1 MENPKVF
8 ISYSWHPEKNKIWVQ
23 RLAERLIQDGVN
35 VKLDVWDLKHGH
47 DKYVFMEQMVK
58 DSDIKKV
65 LVICNEDYARKAD
78 DRTGGVGTEST
89 IMSSDIY
96 SLAEQTKFIPILVEK
111 KNGEPCLPTFLKSRM
126 YIDMSSNDIY
136 ELGYDQLLR
145 DIYEKPLLRKPALG
159 KMPSYLEA
167 DEPVLL
173 STAQEQRMLKE
184 KVAEST
190 NLQTWIAKYCDKLIE
205 SLDQFKVTF
214 RVGKTGDL
222 IEMIEKSI
230 ASMQVVNNDFIT
242 FVETVASNSE
252 CNGKQFVDFF
262 EKLLQYYEDKD
273 IELASSTDSWHL
285 CNDNYRFFN
294 YELFLSFAAIMLK
307 YERFDIIKEVVD
319 TDYCI
324 LSNRLGR
331 QIKALN
337 FAEFQKHNY
346 TLDYYK
352 GNNGYSP
359 SSQVANL
366 MRNYGGDKFN
376 TWVEVDILLYYLSL
390 IYGKPGDRMSMWY
403 PTLSIYN
410 RAFEI
415 LPKIAS
421 MRYFEK
427 AKVMFDVGDKDSF
440 KTLLVRTKDE
450 LQRDAYHRIPNLKE
464 GLSYDKVC
472 SLR

>member
-1 MENPKVF
+1 
-8 ISYSWHPEKNKIWVQ
+8 
-23 RLAERLIQDGVN
+23 
-35 VKLDVWDLKHGH
+35 
-47 DKYVFMEQMVK
+47 
-58 DSDIKKV
+58 
-65 LVICNEDYARKAD
+65 
-78 DRTGGVGTEST
+78 
-89 IMSSDIY
+89 MSSDIY

-214 RVGKTGDL
+214 RGGKTGDL

-352 GNNGYSP
+352 GNNGYSS

-421 MRYFEK
+421 MRYFEE

>member
-23 RLAERLIQDGVN
+23 RLAERLMQDGVN

-214 RVGKTGDL
+214 RGGNTGDL

-230 ASMQVVNNDFIT
+230 ASIQVVNNDFIT

-262 EKLLQYYEDKD
+262 EKLLQYYEDRD

-294 YELFLSFAAIMLK
+294 YELFLSFVAMMLK

-352 GNNGYSP
+352 GNNGYSS

-427 AKVMFDVGDKDSF
+427 AKVMFDVRDKDSF

>member
-190 NLQTWIAKYCDKLIE
+190 SLQTWIAKYCDKLIE

-214 RVGKTGDL
+214 RGGKTGDL

>member
-58 DSDIKKV
+58 DPDIKKV

-214 RVGKTGDL
+214 RGGKTGDL

-352 GNNGYSP
+352 GNNGYSS

-403 PTLSIYN
+403 PTLSIFN

>member
-214 RVGKTGDL
+214 RGGKTGDL

-230 ASMQVVNNDFIT
+230 ASMQVVNNGFIT

>member
-65 LVICNEDYARKAD
+65 LVICNEDYVRKAD

-214 RVGKTGDL
+214 RGGKTGDL

>member
-214 RVGKTGDL
+214 RGGKTGDL

-352 GNNGYSP
+352 GNNGYSS

-376 TWVEVDILLYYLSL
+376 TWVEVDFLLYYLSL

>member
-214 RVGKTGDL
+214 RGGKTGDL

-410 RAFEI
+410 SAFEI

>member
-1 MENPKVF
+1 
-8 ISYSWHPEKNKIWVQ
+8 
-23 RLAERLIQDGVN
+23 
-35 VKLDVWDLKHGH
+35 
-47 DKYVFMEQMVK
+47 
-58 DSDIKKV
+58 
-65 LVICNEDYARKAD
+65 
-78 DRTGGVGTEST
+78 
-89 IMSSDIY
+89 
-96 SLAEQTKFIPILVEK
+96 
-111 KNGEPCLPTFLKSRM
+111 
-126 YIDMSSNDIY
+126 
-136 ELGYDQLLR
+136 
-145 DIYEKPLLRKPALG
+145 
-159 KMPSYLEA
+159 
-167 DEPVLL
+167 
-173 STAQEQRMLKE
+173 
-184 KVAEST
+184 
-190 NLQTWIAKYCDKLIE
+190 
-205 SLDQFKVTF
+205 
-214 RVGKTGDL
+214 
-222 IEMIEKSI
+222 MIEKSI
-230 ASMQVVNNDFIT
+230 ASMQVVNNDFMT

-285 CNDNYRFFN
+285 SNDNYRFLN
-294 YELFLSFAAIMLK
+294 YELFVSFAAIMLK
-307 YERFDIIKEVVD
+307 HERFDIIKEVVD

-337 FAEFQKHNY
+337 FTEFQKHNY

-352 GNNGYSP
+352 GNNGYSS

>member
-58 DSDIKKV
+58 DPDIKKV

-96 SLAEQTKFIPILVEK
+96 SLAEQTKFIPILAEK

-126 YIDMSSNDIY
+126 YVDMSSNDIY
-136 ELGYDQLLR
+136 ELGYNQLLR

-159 KMPSYLEA
+159 KMPSYLAA

-190 NLQTWIAKYCDKLIE
+190 NLQTWIAKYCDKFIE

-214 RVGKTGDL
+214 RGGKTCDL

-230 ASMQVVNNDFIT
+230 ASMQVVNNDFMT

-252 CNGKQFVDFF
+252 CNGEQFVEFF

-294 YELFLSFAAIMLK
+294 YELFLSFTAIMLK
-307 YERFDIIKEVVD
+307 HERFDIIKEVID

-352 GNNGYSP
+352 NKGFSS
-359 SSQVANL
+359 SSQVAIL
-366 MRNYGGDKFN
+366 MNNYGGEKFDS
-376 TWVEVDILLYYLSL
+376 WVEFDILLYYLSL
-390 IYGKPGDRMSMWY
+390 IYGKPGDRISMWY

-427 AKVMFDVGDKDSF
+427 AKVMFGVGDKDSF

-464 GLSYDKVC
+464 GLSYDKVY

>member
-58 DSDIKKV
+58 DPDIKKV

-96 SLAEQTKFIPILVEK
+96 SLAEQTKFIPILAEK

-126 YIDMSSNDIY
+126 YVDMSSNDIY
-136 ELGYDQLLR
+136 ELGYNQLLR

-159 KMPSYLEA
+159 KMPSYLAA

-190 NLQTWIAKYCDKLIE
+190 NLQTWIAKYCDKFIE

-214 RVGKTGDL
+214 RGGKTCDL

-230 ASMQVVNNDFIT
+230 ASMQVVNNDFMT

-252 CNGKQFVDFF
+252 CNGEQFVDFF

-352 GNNGYSP
+352 NKGFSS
-359 SSQVANL
+359 SSQVAIL
-366 MRNYGGDKFN
+366 MNNYGGEKFDS
-376 TWVEVDILLYYLSL
+376 WVEVDILLYYLSL
-390 IYGKPGDRMSMWY
+390 IYGKPGVRISMWY

-427 AKVMFDVGDKDSF
+427 AKVMFGVGDKDSF

-464 GLSYDKVC
+464 GLSYDKIC

>member
-214 RVGKTGDL
+214 RGGKTGDL

-294 YELFLSFAAIMLK
+294 YELFLSFAAILLK

>member
-1 MENPKVF
+1 MKVF

-214 RVGKTGDL
+214 RGGKTGDL

-352 GNNGYSP
+352 GNNGYSS

>member
-1 MENPKVF
+1 MVNPKIF

-23 RLAERLIQDGVN
+23 RLAERLMQDGVN

-58 DSDIKKV
+58 DPDIKKV

-214 RVGKTGDL
+214 RGGKTCDL

-230 ASMQVVNNDFIT
+230 ASMQVVNNDFMT
-242 FVETVASNSE
+242 FVDTVASNSE

-294 YELFLSFAAIMLK
+294 YELFLSFTAIMLK
-307 YERFDIIKEVVD
+307 HERFDIIKEVID

-352 GNNGYSP
+352 NKGYSS
-359 SSQVANL
+359 SSQVAIL
-366 MRNYGGDKFN
+366 MN
-376 TWVEVDILLYYLSL
+376 
-390 IYGKPGDRMSMWY
+390 
-403 PTLSIYN
+403 
-410 RAFEI
+410 
-415 LPKIAS
+415 
-421 MRYFEK
+421 
-427 AKVMFDVGDKDSF
+427 
-440 KTLLVRTKDE
+440 
-450 LQRDAYHRIPNLKE
+450 
-464 GLSYDKVC
+464 
-472 SLR
+472 

>member
-8 ISYSWHPEKNKIWVQ
+8 ISYSWHPEENKIRVQ
-23 RLAERLIQDGVN
+23 RLAERLMQDGVN
-35 VKLDVWDLKHGH
+35 VILDIWDLKHGH

-58 DSDIKKV
+58 DPDIKKV
-65 LVICNEDYARKAD
+65 LVICNEDYALKAD
-78 DRTGGVGTEST
+78 ARKGGVGTEST
-89 IMSSDIY
+89 IMSGDIY
-96 SLAEQTKFIPILVEK
+96 SLAEQTKFIPILMEW
-111 KNGEPCLPTFLKSRM
+111 KNGKPCLPTFLKSRM
-126 YIDMSSNDIY
+126 YIDMSSNETY

-145 DIYEKPLLRKPALG
+145 DIYSKPLLRKPALG

-173 STAQEQRMLKE
+173 STAREQQKLKE
-184 KVAEST
+184 KIDQSSD
-190 NLQTWIAKYCDKLIE
+190 LQTWIARYCDKIIE

-214 RVGKTGDL
+214 SGGKTCDL
-222 IEMIEKSI
+222 IELVEKSI
-230 ASMQVVNNDFIT
+230 SSMQVVNNDFIA
-242 FVETVASNSE
+242 FVDTVASNSE

-285 CNDNYRFFN
+285 RNDNYRFFN
-294 YELFLSFAAIMLK
+294 YELFLSFTAI
-307 YERFDIIKEVVD
+307 
-319 TDYCI
+319 
-324 LSNRLGR
+324 
-331 QIKALN
+331 
-337 FAEFQKHNY
+337 FQKHNY

-352 GNNGYSP
+352 NKGYSS
-359 SSQVANL
+359 SSQVAIL
-366 MRNYGGDKFN
+366 MNNYGGDKFAS
-376 TWVEVDILLYYLSL
+376 WVEVDILLYYLSL

-415 LPKIAS
+415 LPKMAS

-427 AKVMFDVGDKDSF
+427 AKVMFGVADKDSF
-440 KTLLVRTKDE
+440 KTLIARTKDE

>member
-8 ISYSWHPEKNKIWVQ
+8 ISYSWHPEENKIRVQ
-23 RLAERLIQDGVN
+23 RLAERLVQDGVN
-35 VKLDVWDLKHGH
+35 VILDIWDLKHGH

-58 DSDIKKV
+58 DPDIKKV
-65 LVICNEDYARKAD
+65 LVICNEDYALKAD
-78 DRTGGVGTEST
+78 ARKGGVGTEST
-89 IMSSDIY
+89 IMSGDIY
-96 SLAEQTKFIPILVEK
+96 SLAEQTKFIPILMEW
-111 KNGEPCLPTFLKSRM
+111 KNGEACLPTFLKSRM
-126 YIDMSSNDIY
+126 YIDMSSNETY

-145 DIYEKPLLRKPALG
+145 DIYSKPLLRKPALG

-167 DEPVLL
+167 NEPVLL
-173 STAQEQRMLKE
+173 STAREQQKLKE
-184 KVAEST
+184 KIDQSSD
-190 NLQTWIAKYCDKLIE
+190 LQTWIARYCDKIIE

-214 RVGKTGDL
+214 NGGKTCDL
-222 IEMIEKSI
+222 IELVEKSI
-230 ASMQVVNNDFIT
+230 ASMQVVNNDFIA
-242 FVETVASNSE
+242 FVDTVASNSE

-285 CNDNYRFFN
+285 RNDNYRFFN
-294 YELFLSFAAIMLK
+294 YELFLSFTAI
-307 YERFDIIKEVVD
+307 
-319 TDYCI
+319 
-324 LSNRLGR
+324 
-331 QIKALN
+331 
-337 FAEFQKHNY
+337 FQKHNY

-352 GNNGYSP
+352 NKGYSS
-359 SSQVANL
+359 SSQVAIL
-366 MRNYGGDKFN
+366 MNNYGSDKFAS
-376 TWVEVDILLYYLSL
+376 WVEVDILLYYLSL

-415 LPKIAS
+415 LPKMAS

-427 AKVMFDVGDKDSF
+427 AKVMFGVADQDSF
-440 KTLLVRTKDE
+440 KTLIARTKDE

>member
-23 RLAERLIQDGVN
+23 RLAERLIQDWVN

-214 RVGKTGDL
+214 RGGKTGDL

>member
-8 ISYSWHPEKNKIWVQ
+8 ISYSWYPEENKIRVQ
-23 RLAERLIQDGVN
+23 RLAERLMQDGVN
-35 VKLDVWDLKHGH
+35 VILDIWDLKHGH

-58 DSDIKKV
+58 DPDIKKV
-65 LVICNEDYARKAD
+65 LVICNEDYALKAD
-78 DRTGGVGTEST
+78 ARKGGVGTEST
-89 IMSSDIY
+89 IMSGDIY
-96 SLAEQTKFIPILVEK
+96 SLAEQTKFIPILMEK
-111 KNGEPCLPTFLKSRM
+111 KNGKACLPTFLKSRM
-126 YIDMSSNDIY
+126 YIDMSSNETY

-145 DIYEKPLLRKPALG
+145 DIYSKPLLRKPALG

-173 STAQEQRMLKE
+173 STAREQQKLKE
-184 KVAEST
+184 KIDQSSD
-190 NLQTWIAKYCDKLIE
+190 LQTWIARYCDKIIE
-205 SLDQFKVTF
+205 FLDQFKVTF
-214 RVGKTGDL
+214 NGGKTCDL
-222 IEMIEKSI
+222 IELVEKSI
-230 ASMQVVNNDFIT
+230 ASMQVVNNDFIA
-242 FVETVASNSE
+242 FVDTVASNSE

-285 CNDNYRFFN
+285 RNDNYRFFN
-294 YELFLSFAAIMLK
+294 YELFLSFTAI
-307 YERFDIIKEVVD
+307 
-319 TDYCI
+319 
-324 LSNRLGR
+324 
-331 QIKALN
+331 
-337 FAEFQKHNY
+337 FQKHNY

-352 GNNGYSP
+352 NKGYSS
-359 SSQVANL
+359 SSQVAIL
-366 MRNYGGDKFN
+366 MNNYGGDKFSS
-376 TWVEVDILLYYLSL
+376 WVEVDILLYYLSL
-390 IYGKPGDRMSMWY
+390 IYGKPGDRISMWY

-415 LPKIAS
+415 LPKMAS

-427 AKVMFDVGDKDSF
+427 AKIMFGVADKDSF
-440 KTLLVRTKDE
+440 KTLIARTKDE

>member
-58 DSDIKKV
+58 DPDIKKV

-96 SLAEQTKFIPILVEK
+96 SLAEQTKFIPILMEK

-214 RVGKTGDL
+214 RGGKTGDL

>member
-159 KMPSYLEA
+159 KMPSYLAA

-173 STAQEQRMLKE
+173 STAYEQRMLKE

-190 NLQTWIAKYCDKLIE
+190 NLQTLIARYCDKLIE
-205 SLDQFKVTF
+205 ALDQFKVTF
-214 RVGKTGDL
+214 RGDKTSDL

-230 ASMQVVNNDFIT
+230 ASMQVVNNDFMT
-242 FVETVASNSE
+242 FVDTVASNTE
-252 CNGKQFVDFF
+252 CTGKQFVDFF

-294 YELFLSFAAIMLK
+294 YELFLSFTAIMLK
-307 YERFDIIKEVVD
+307 HDRFDIIKEVID

-352 GNNGYSP
+352 GNNGYSS

-427 AKVMFDVGDKDSF
+427 AKIMFDVGDKDSF

>member
-8 ISYSWHPEKNKIWVQ
+8 ISYSWHPEENKIRVQ
-23 RLAERLIQDGVN
+23 RLAERLMQDGVN
-35 VKLDVWDLKHGH
+35 VILDIWDLKHGH

-58 DSDIKKV
+58 DPDIKKV
-65 LVICNEDYARKAD
+65 LVICNEDYALKAD
-78 DRTGGVGTEST
+78 ARKGGVGTEST
-89 IMSSDIY
+89 IMSGDIY
-96 SLAEQTKFIPILVEK
+96 SLAEQTKFIPILMEW
-111 KNGEPCLPTFLKSRM
+111 KNGEACLPTFLKSRM
-126 YIDMSSNDIY
+126 YIDMSSNETY

-145 DIYEKPLLRKPALG
+145 DIYSKPLLRKPALG

-173 STAQEQRMLKE
+173 STAREQQKLKE
-184 KVAEST
+184 KIDQSSD
-190 NLQTWIAKYCDKLIE
+190 LQTWIARYCDKIIE

-214 RVGKTGDL
+214 SGGKTCDL
-222 IEMIEKSI
+222 IELVEKSI
-230 ASMQVVNNDFIT
+230 ASMQVVNNDFIA
-242 FVETVASNSE
+242 FVDTVASNSE

-285 CNDNYRFFN
+285 RNDNYRFFN
-294 YELFLSFAAIMLK
+294 YELFLSFTAI
-307 YERFDIIKEVVD
+307 
-319 TDYCI
+319 
-324 LSNRLGR
+324 
-331 QIKALN
+331 
-337 FAEFQKHNY
+337 FQKHNY

-352 GNNGYSP
+352 NKGYSS
-359 SSQVANL
+359 SSQVAIL
-366 MRNYGGDKFN
+366 MNNYGSDKFAS
-376 TWVEVDILLYYLSL
+376 WVEVDILLYYLSL

-415 LPKIAS
+415 LPKLAS

-427 AKVMFDVGDKDSF
+427 AKFMFGVADKDSF
-440 KTLLVRTKDE
+440 KTLIARTKDE
-450 LQRDAYHRIPNLKE
+450 LQRDTYHRIPNLKE

>member
-214 RVGKTGDL
+214 RGGKTGDL

-352 GNNGYSP
+352 GNNGYSS

-403 PTLSIYN
+403 PTLSVYN

-427 AKVMFDVGDKDSF
+427 AKVMFGVGDKDSF

>member
-58 DSDIKKV
+58 DPDIKKV

-96 SLAEQTKFIPILVEK
+96 SLAEQTKFIPILAEK

-126 YIDMSSNDIY
+126 YVDMSSNDIY
-136 ELGYDQLLR
+136 ELGYNQLLR

-159 KMPSYLEA
+159 KMPSYLAA

-214 RVGKTGDL
+214 RGGKTGDL

-352 GNNGYSP
+352 NKGFSS
-359 SSQVANL
+359 SSQVAIL
-366 MRNYGGDKFN
+366 MNNYGGEKFDS
-376 TWVEVDILLYYLSL
+376 WVEVDILLYYLSL
-390 IYGKPGDRMSMWY
+390 IYGKPGDRISMWY

-427 AKVMFDVGDKDSF
+427 AKVMFGVGDKDSF

-464 GLSYDKVC
+464 GLSYDKGC

>member
-65 LVICNEDYARKAD
+65 LIICNEDYARKAD

-214 RVGKTGDL
+214 RGGKTSDL

>member
-78 DRTGGVGTEST
+78 DRKGGVGTEST

-214 RVGKTGDL
+214 RGGKTGDL

-352 GNNGYSP
+352 GNNGYSS

-366 MRNYGGDKFN
+366 MRNYGGDKFDS
-376 TWVEVDILLYYLSL
+376 WVEVDILLYYLSL

>member
-214 RVGKTGDL
+214 RGGKTGDL

-352 GNNGYSP
+352 GNNGYSS

-464 GLSYDKVC
+464 GLSFDKVC

>member
-58 DSDIKKV
+58 DPDIKKV

-96 SLAEQTKFIPILVEK
+96 SLAEQTKFIPILAEK

-214 RVGKTGDL
+214 RGGKTGDL

>member
-23 RLAERLIQDGVN
+23 RLAERLMQDGVN

-58 DSDIKKV
+58 DLDIKKV

-111 KNGEPCLPTFLKSRM
+111 KNGEPCLPAFLKSRM

-159 KMPSYLEA
+159 KMPSCLAA
-167 DEPVLL
+167 DEPVFL

-184 KVAEST
+184 KVAECT
-190 NLQTWIAKYCDKLIE
+190 NLQTLIAKYCDKLIE
-205 SLDQFKVTF
+205 SLNQFKVTF
-214 RVGKTGDL
+214 RGGKTCDL
-222 IEMIEKSI
+222 VEMIEKSTG
-230 ASMQVVNNDFIT
+230 SMQVVNNDFMT

-252 CNGKQFVDFF
+252 CTGKLFTDFF

-273 IELASSTDSWHL
+273 IELASSTDPWHL

-294 YELFLSFAAIMLK
+294 YELFLSFTAIMLK
-307 YERFDIIKEVVD
+307 HERFDIIKEVID

-352 GNNGYSP
+352 NKGLSS
-359 SSQVANL
+359 SSQVALL
-366 MRNYGGDKFN
+366 MKSYGGEKFDS
-376 TWVEVDILLYYLSL
+376 WVEVDILLYYLSL
-390 IYGKPGDRMSMWY
+390 IYGKPGDRMSIWY
-403 PTLSIYN
+403 PTLSLFN

-427 AKVMFDVGDKDSF
+427 AKVMFGVGDKDSF
-440 KTLLVRTKDE
+440 KTLLVSTKDE

-464 GLSYDKVC
+464 GLSYDNVC

>member
-214 RVGKTGDL
+214 RGGKTGDL

-427 AKVMFDVGDKDSF
+427 AKIMFDVGDKDSF

>member
-58 DSDIKKV
+58 DPDIKKV
-65 LVICNEDYARKAD
+65 LIICNEDYARKAD

-89 IMSSDIY
+89 IMSSDVY
-96 SLAEQTKFIPILVEK
+96 SLAEQTKFIPILAEK

-126 YIDMSSNDIY
+126 YIDMSRNDIY

-159 KMPSYLEA
+159 KMPSYLAA

-173 STAQEQRMLKE
+173 STAYEQRMLKE

-190 NLQTWIAKYCDKLIE
+190 NLQTLIARYCDKLIE

-214 RVGKTGDL
+214 RGGKTSDL

-230 ASMQVVNNDFIT
+230 ASMQVVNNDFMT
-242 FVETVASNSE
+242 FVDTVASNTE
-252 CNGKQFVDFF
+252 CTGKQFIDFF

-294 YELFLSFAAIMLK
+294 YELFLSFTAIMLK
-307 YERFDIIKEVVD
+307 HERFDIIKEVID

-352 GNNGYSP
+352 NKGYSS
-359 SSQVANL
+359 SSQVAIL
-366 MRNYGGDKFN
+366 MNNYGGDKFAS
-376 TWVEVDILLYYLSL
+376 WVEVDILLYYLSL
-390 IYGKPGDRMSMWY
+390 IYGKPGDRISMWY

>member
-1 MENPKVF
+1 METPKVF

-23 RLAERLIQDGVN
+23 RLAERLMQDGVN

-159 KMPSYLEA
+159 KMPSYLAA

-173 STAQEQRMLKE
+173 STAYEQRMLKE

-190 NLQTWIAKYCDKLIE
+190 NLQTLIARYCDKLIE
-205 SLDQFKVTF
+205 ALDQFKVTF
-214 RVGKTGDL
+214 RGDKTSDL

-230 ASMQVVNNDFIT
+230 ASMQVVNNDFMT
-242 FVETVASNSE
+242 FVDTVASNTE
-252 CNGKQFVDFF
+252 CTGKQFVDFF

-294 YELFLSFAAIMLK
+294 YELFLSFTAIMLK
-307 YERFDIIKEVVD
+307 HERFDIIKEVID

>member
-8 ISYSWHPEKNKIWVQ
+8 ISYSWHPEENKIRVQ
-23 RLAERLIQDGVN
+23 RLAERLMQDGVN
-35 VKLDVWDLKHGH
+35 VILDIWDLKHGH

-58 DSDIKKV
+58 DPDIKKV
-65 LVICNEDYARKAD
+65 LVICNEDYALKAD
-78 DRTGGVGTEST
+78 ARKGGVGTEST
-89 IMSSDIY
+89 IMSGDIY
-96 SLAEQTKFIPILVEK
+96 SLAEQTKLIPILMEW
-111 KNGEPCLPTFLKSRM
+111 KNGEACLPTFLKSRM
-126 YIDMSSNDIY
+126 YIDMSSNETY

-145 DIYEKPLLRKPALG
+145 DIYSKPLLRKPALG

-173 STAQEQRMLKE
+173 STAREQQKLKE
-184 KVAEST
+184 KIDQSSD
-190 NLQTWIAKYCDKLIE
+190 LQTWIARYCDKIIE

-214 RVGKTGDL
+214 SGGKTCDL
-222 IEMIEKSI
+222 IELVEKSI
-230 ASMQVVNNDFIT
+230 ASMQVVNNDFIA
-242 FVETVASNSE
+242 FVDTVASNSE

-285 CNDNYRFFN
+285 RNDNYRFFN
-294 YELFLSFAAIMLK
+294 YELFLSFTAI
-307 YERFDIIKEVVD
+307 
-319 TDYCI
+319 
-324 LSNRLGR
+324 
-331 QIKALN
+331 
-337 FAEFQKHNY
+337 FQKHNY

-352 GNNGYSP
+352 NKVYSS
-359 SSQVANL
+359 SSQVAIL
-366 MRNYGGDKFN
+366 MNNYGSDKFAS
-376 TWVEVDILLYYLSL
+376 WVEVDILLYYLSL

-415 LPKIAS
+415 LPKMAS

-427 AKVMFDVGDKDSF
+427 AKVMFGVADKDSF
-440 KTLLVRTKDE
+440 KTLIARTKDE

>member
-1 MENPKVF
+1 MDA
-8 ISYSWHPEKNKIWVQ
+8 Y
-23 RLAERLIQDGVN
+23 ERLIQDGVN

-214 RVGKTGDL
+214 RGGKTGDL

>member
-214 RVGKTGDL
+214 RGGKTGDL

-352 GNNGYSP
+352 GNNGYSS

-427 AKVMFDVGDKDSF
+427 AKVMFGVGDKDSF

>member
-58 DSDIKKV
+58 DPDIKKV

-96 SLAEQTKFIPILVEK
+96 SLAEQTKFIPILAEK

-126 YIDMSSNDIY
+126 YVDMSSNDIY
-136 ELGYDQLLR
+136 ELGYNQLLR

-159 KMPSYLEA
+159 KMPSYLAA

-190 NLQTWIAKYCDKLIE
+190 NLQTWIAKYCDKFIE

-214 RVGKTGDL
+214 RGGKTGDL

-403 PTLSIYN
+403 PTLSIFN

>member
-214 RVGKTGDL
+214 RGGKTGDL

-376 TWVEVDILLYYLSL
+376 TWVEVDILLYYLFL

>member
-214 RVGKTGDL
+214 RGGKTGDL

-294 YELFLSFAAIMLK
+294 YELFLSFTAIMLK
-307 YERFDIIKEVVD
+307 HERFDIIKEVVD

-352 GNNGYSP
+352 GNNGYSS

-403 PTLSIYN
+403 PTLSIFN